1 MSRQDDVYQFIKSV
15 KPNVP
20 DFDPD
25 QNLLESDILDSVA
38 MMELV
43 LWSEGHFGFA
53 VDTDDLTP
61 ENFATLDA
69 IVGYIDKQLDSA

>member
-1 MSRQDDVYQFIKSV
+1 MNKQEQIYEFIKSL

-20 DFDPD
+20 DFEPD
-25 QNLLESDILDSVA
+25 ENLLESDILDSVA

-43 LWSEGHFGFA
+43 LWSEGEFGFT

-61 ENFATLDA
+61 ENFATLNA
-69 IVGYIDKQLDSA
+69 IVAYIDKSIENS